1 MRIFIIHNFY
11 QHAGGEDFVFRKEV
25 AELSK
30 IHDVKTYSAQNKKG
44 VTGLLQYF
52 SYPFNISESR
62 DIMREIDLFQP
73 DIVHIHNVHYAIGP
87 WIIRRIAQK
96 NIPIVMTL
104 HNFRLLCPSATLFFN
119 GQLFTKSLQQ
129 QFPWEAVKKRVL
141 DHSLP
146 KTLLTAFTYWWHRK
160 IGTWNSVDRYIVLS
174 QFAKDLFAHSTFP
187 VSASKFVIRPN
198 SADVQPTNQ
207 ARTADFIYIGR
218 LSEEKGILPLLE
230 AMAETNYTI
239 KVYGTGPQQARV
251 EEMQDRYPNII
262 YMGFQPQ
269 EQLASALST
278 ANALIVPS
286 VCYEGMPMTIIEAFG
301 YSTPVLASNIGI
313 LREMVLP
320 LYTGLSFDPYNKE
333 DIKDVLNQWDNLE
346 NKTKDTI
353 GTNCRMVYE
362 KNYTVKSNLSK
373 LLEIYDSIKH

>member
-129 QFPWEAVKKRVL
+129 QFPWEAIKKRVL

-160 IGTWNSVDRYIVLS
+160 IGTWNSIDRYIVLS

-269 EQLASALST
+269 EKLASALST

-353 GTNCRMVYE
+353 GTNCRTVYE
-362 KNYTVKSNLSK
+362 KLYRKVEPEQAS
-373 LLEIYDSIKH
+373 

>member
-30 IHDVKTYSAQNKKG
+30 IHDVKTYAAQNKKG

-62 DIMREIDLFQP
+62 EIMREIRLFQP
-73 DIVHIHNVHYAIGP
+73 DIVHIHNLHYAIGP
-87 WIIRRIAQK
+87 WVIRRIAK
-96 NIPIVMTL
+96 KSIPIVMTL

-119 GQLFTKSLQQ
+119 GQLFTESLQQ
-129 QFPWEAVKKRVL
+129 QFPWSAVKKRVL
-141 DHSLP
+141 DRSLP

-160 IGTWNSVDRYIVLS
+160 IGTWNKVDRYIVLS
-174 QFAKDLFAHSTFP
+174 QFAKGIFEHSTFP
-187 VSASKFVIRPN
+187 VSTSKFVIRPN

-207 ARTADFIYIGR
+207 ERTADFIYIGR
-218 LSEEKGILPLLE
+218 LSAEKGILPLLE
-230 AMAETNYTI
+230 AIAETNYTI
-239 KVYGTGPQQARV
+239 KVYGTGPQQSRV
-251 EEMQDRYPNII
+251 EEMQDQYPNII
-262 YMGFQPQ
+262 YMGFQAQ
-269 EQLASALST
+269 EKLASALSS
-278 ANALIVPS
+278 ANALLVPS

-320 LYTGLSFDPYNKE
+320 LYTGLSFDPYNKK
-333 DIKDVLNQWDNLE
+333 DIKDVLNQWNNLDNE
-346 NKTKDTI
+346 TKYEI
-353 GTNCRMVYE
+353 GTNCRTVYE
-362 KNYTVKSNLSK
+362 RNYTVKSNLIK
-373 LLEIYDSIKH
+373 LLDIYHSIKH